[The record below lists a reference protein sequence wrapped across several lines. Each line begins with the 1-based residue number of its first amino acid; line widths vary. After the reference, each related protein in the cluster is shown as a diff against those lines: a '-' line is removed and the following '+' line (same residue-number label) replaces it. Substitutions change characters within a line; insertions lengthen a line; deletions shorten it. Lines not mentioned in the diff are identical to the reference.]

1 MRSYEIPFVHWTKIR
16 CKLKNKDPL
25 IACKSSV
32 ASSKMQVVRK
42 SKSWRWEEPEVR
54 GNRSEEQIL
63 NPQSFPTSRHLG
75 MILAKIS
82 IHRERGH
89 KIKIIKS
96 QTQHILLRE
105 EEHHM
110 ISH

>member
-1 MRSYEIPFVHWTKIR
+1 MRSYEISFVHWTKIR

-42 SKSWRWEEPEVR
+42 SKSWEEPEVR
-54 GNRSEEQIL
+54 GKRSEEQIL

-96 QTQHILLRE
+96 LTQHILLRE

>member
-25 IACKSSV
+25 NACKSSV

-42 SKSWRWEEPEVR
+42 SKSWEEPEVR
-54 GNRSEEQIL
+54 GKRSEEQIL

-75 MILAKIS
+75 TLWPRSLS
-82 IHRERGH
+82 IAREDIR
-89 KIKIIKS
+89 S
-96 QTQHILLRE
+96 T
-105 EEHHM
+105 
-110 ISH
+110 

>member
-1 MRSYEIPFVHWTKIR
+1 MRSYKIPFVHWAKIR

-54 GNRSEEQIL
+54 GKRSEEQIW
-63 NPQSFPTSRHLG
+63 NPQSFPTSRHL
-75 MILAKIS
+75 A
-82 IHRERGH
+82 
-89 KIKIIKS
+89 
-96 QTQHILLRE
+96 
-105 EEHHM
+105 
-110 ISH
+110 